1 MKIMKKPGNG
11 FLAFLIG
18 GTIGAAIGLLYAPR
32 SGEETRQLLK
42 DESNEMVDKAKLSI
56 QNAQDN
62 AMTTIQE
69 AQTRL
74 ETLNKET
81 KERLGKLQEIAKNTM
96 EEQKESLGKG
106 YSNVKEVVAE

>member
-1 MKIMKKPGNG
+1 MKKIRNG
-11 FLAFLIG
+11 FLTFLIG

-32 SGEETRQLLK
+32 SGEETRRLIK
-42 DESNEMVDKAKLSI
+42 DESEEMVDKARASI
-56 QNAQDN
+56 QKAQDG
-62 AMTTIQE
+62 ASSTIQE

-74 ETLNKET
+74 ETLNRET

-96 EEQKESLGKG
+96 EEQKESLEKG